1 MPIPRRAATVV
12 IGGGVIGASVAHHLA
27 ARGHH
32 DVLVLDRGARPGLG
46 STGAATGGFRAQYGT
61 AINVRLSLLAREE
74 LLRFE
79 EETGVDPGY
88 EQAGYLWLAASEHA
102 LGALREANRL
112 HHAEGLH
119 EAAVVT
125 PEEIA
130 RIQPAVAL
138 EGVRGGAF
146 CPTDGF
152 IRPLRILEGCRA
164 AAARRGVTF
173 RDGVE
178 VVSIERDAA
187 GAIRAAAT
195 REGRVETER
204 VVNAAGPWAREVA
217 AMAGVDLPVAPLRR
231 QVVPTDPTDALPARM
246 PMTIWADDGYHLRV
260 RDGRVL
266 LLWPTPGIAERP
278 YDVSVD
284 PGWIDAVAEKT
295 RARVPA
301 LRGVGID
308 RGGAW
313 GGLYEVS
320 PDRHAILGPAPRCAN
335 LWLAN
340 GASGHGV
347 MHALALGRLLAEWI
361 VDGAPRSLDPHPLR
375 PERFAE
381 GDLNA
386 GSELL

>member
-1 MPIPRRAATVV
+1 MTLPSRAATVV

-61 AINVRLSLLAREE
+61 AINIRLSLLAREE

-88 EQAGYLWLAASEHA
+88 EQAGYLWLAASDAA
-102 LGALREANRL
+102 LAALREANRL
-112 HHAEGLH
+112 QRAEGLR
-119 EAAVVT
+119 EAVIVT
-125 PEEIA
+125 PEEMA
-130 RIQPAVAL
+130 RIQPAIAL
-138 EGVRGGAF
+138 DGVRGGAF

-152 IRPLRILEGCRA
+152 IRPLRMLEGCRA
-164 AAARRGVTF
+164 AAARRGVAF

-178 VVSIERDAA
+178 ATTIERDAA
-187 GAIRAAAT
+187 GTIRAVTT
-195 REGRVETER
+195 RAGRVETDR

-217 AMAGVDLPVAPLRR
+217 AMAGVELPVAPLRR
-231 QVVPTDPTDALPARM
+231 QVVPTKPTDALPARM

-278 YDVSVD
+278 FDVSVD
-284 PGWIDAVAEKT
+284 PKWIDAVAAKT
-295 RARVPA
+295 NARVPG
-301 LRGVGID
+301 LRGVAID
-308 RGGAW
+308 RAGAG

-320 PDRHAILGPAPRCAN
+320 PDRHAILGPAPQCRN

-361 VDGAPRSLDPHPLR
+361 VYGAPRSLDPHPLR
-375 PERFAE
+375 PERFTE
-381 GDLNA
+381 GDLIA